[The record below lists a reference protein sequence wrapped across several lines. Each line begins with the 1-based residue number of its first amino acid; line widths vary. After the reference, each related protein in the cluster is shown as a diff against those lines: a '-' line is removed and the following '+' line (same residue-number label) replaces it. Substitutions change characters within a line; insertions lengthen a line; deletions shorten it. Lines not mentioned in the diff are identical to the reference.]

1 MDAETFDKFAA
12 VLMAQFA
19 REYPGTDVFIA
30 AFPPGS
36 FHGLAGPHTATTL
49 PAEMQSVVLHRLADS
64 FSRLRNAGA
73 VTNISVKVPK

>member
-12 VLMAQFA
+12 VLLAQFA

-49 PAEMQSVVLHRLADS
+49 PAEMQSVVLHKLADS
-64 FSRLRNAGA
+64 SSRLQKVGA
-73 VTNISVKVPK
+73 VINITVKK